1 MVSHGMHLLPVF
13 LLMFSLSA
21 FATPKPSW
29 KCQISATLLGN
40 GQHFLYYGRDA
51 WNGDGSLYCVAG
63 SKDVFR
69 NVAVS
74 FNSLFDGFGADRNS
88 NLQLVIDMV
97 TEVDPAELQI
107 RALVTDRNSG
117 PKVQW
122 RYSSELNSADIFVTV
137 ATPSPALRS
146 LQRGTL
152 FIRSS
157 GD

>member
-1 MVSHGMHLLPVF
+1 MVSHPMRLIPALILF
-13 LLMFSLSA
+13 FSLSA
-21 FATPKPSW
+21 SAIPKLVW
-29 KCQISATLLGN
+29 ECQISATLLGN

-51 WNGDGSLYCVAG
+51 WNGNGSLYCVSG
-63 SKDVFR
+63 DRDVFR

-88 NLQLVIDMV
+88 NLQLVINMLS
-97 TEVDPAELQI
+97 EVDPNELQI
-107 RALVTDRNSG
+107 RALVTDRNPG
-117 PKVQW
+117 PRVQW
-122 RYSSELNSADIFVTV
+122 RYSSELKSADVFVTST
-137 ATPSPALRS
+137 TPNAALRS